1 MKNLLYSLA
10 ASIISFTVYSQLNI
24 SSNSFIFNKGSLLYV
39 TGKIEIKN
47 AGNLYLRNNGQLLQ
61 GDKINSINT
70 GEGKLSVLQ
79 EGTSN
84 NFIYNYWCS
93 PIGNASTA
101 NGNEDFGVTMLH
113 IPTTKTTSNPANM
126 TSGLNGTSSNG
137 SLTISTYWIWRFLS
151 SINNSQWI
159 HSAATSNIAPGQ
171 GFTMKGTNGT
181 DNTDIGEDSVNN
193 PGSAQRYDFR
203 GKPNDGNINVDVATD
218 GFTLTGNPYPSALHV
233 NAFLLDESNGAC
245 DRIAYYWEQKP
256 INTHVLQNYQ
266 GGYGTYSPISYESNG
281 IYVPAT
287 FSTYNSDGTINNIGS
302 SSGLNI
308 ERKYAPIGQ
317 GFMIKG
323 ITNGT
328 VTLRNEHR
336 TFKKEGDYS
345 NFYRQE
351 TQTNPVINV
360 SQIRLNATINNLNT
374 TQIALAFIPTASD
387 SIDNG
392 IDAESPV
399 SSSIP
404 DDVYF
409 TINNK
414 KFVIQGIDF
423 NVNKRIAIGVKS
435 SNNSVFKFRIAHILN
450 FDQTQPIYLFDNE
463 NNTYHD
469 IKNNDYELMIPTG
482 IYNNRFEITFTNSA
496 TLNIINSDKSS
507 LFIVNN
513 NRERT
518 LTINNPKLIELTSIK
533 IYEINGKAIFDKT
546 RLDTKEYY
554 QFSTN
559 ELSNGIYLVEILTN
573 NNQKIVK
580 KIML

>member
-1 MKNLLYSLA
+1 MKKSLYLLVTL
-10 ASIISFTVYSQLNI
+10 ISFTTYCQLSI
-24 SSNSFIFNKGSLLYV
+24 SSNSSIFNKGSLLYV

-47 AGNLYLRNNGQLLQ
+47 SANLYLRNNGQLLQ
-61 GDKINSINT
+61 GDKANSINT

-93 PIGNASTA
+93 PIGNASTVI
-101 NGNEDFGVTMLH
+101 GNENFGVTMLNVP
-113 IPTTKTTSNPANM
+113 ITKTTSIPALM
-126 TSGLNGTSSNG
+126 TSGLNGSSSNG

-159 HSAATSNIAPGQ
+159 HSAAASNIAPGQ
-171 GFTMKGTNGT
+171 GFTMKGTSGT
-181 DNTDIGEDSVNN
+181 DNTDIEEGSVNN

-203 GKPNDGNINVDVATD
+203 GKPNDGNINVDVAED

-233 NAFLLDESNGAC
+233 NAFLLDEPNGAC

-256 INTHVLQNYQ
+256 INSHVLHNYQ
-266 GGYGTYSPISYESNG
+266 GGYGTYSPISLESNG

-287 FSTYNSDGTINNIGS
+287 FSTYNSDGTINNVGS
-302 SSGLNI
+302 SSGLSI

-323 ITNGT
+323 ISNGT
-328 VTLRNEHR
+328 VTIKNEYR
-336 TFKKEGDYS
+336 IFKKEGDYS
-345 NFYRQE
+345 DFYRLE
-351 TQTNPVINV
+351 NQTNSVANV
-360 SQIRLNATINNLNT
+360 SQIRLNTTINNLNT
-374 TQIALAFIPTASD
+374 TQIALAFIPTATD

-399 SSSIP
+399 SNSIP

-409 TINNK
+409 SLNDK

-423 NVNKRIAIGVKS
+423 NVNKRIALGIKS

-450 FDQTQPIYLFDNE
+450 FDHTQPIYLFDNE
-463 NNTYHD
+463 TNTYHD
-469 IKNNDYELMIPTG
+469 IKNNDFELMIPSG
-482 IYNNRFEITFTNSA
+482 IYTNRFEITFNNNTA
-496 TLNIINSDKSS
+496 LNTASNTISS
-507 LFIVNN
+507 LLITNN
-513 NRERT
+513 NTTRI
-518 LTINNPKLIELTSIK
+518 LTINNPKLIELASIK
-533 IYEINGKAIFDKT
+533 IYDINGKSI
-546 RLDTKEYY
+546 LENNQLETKEYY
-554 QFSTN
+554 HFSTN
-559 ELSNGIYLVEILTN
+559 GISNGVYLVEMATS

-580 KIML
+580 KIIL